1 MEDIVLVFKNKD
13 GCFYVK
19 PKYTY
24 VNVLAKIYITPSPCD
39 LFAEVC
45 GMKKIH

>member
-1 MEDIVLVFKNKD
+1 MLLIGKTLNVR
-13 GCFYVK
+13 CFYVK

-24 VNVLAKIYITPSPCD
+24 INALAKIYITPSPYG

-45 GMKKIH
+45 GMKKKH